1 MAFNRNKGNSKGPIY
16 FAADEPEQLAS
27 HMSNKSYYWYNTVY
41 DNKYLDMIRR
51 SWYMYHGFYYDENHQ
66 LGFGGESGELVNL
79 AVNHYRNIAQHM
91 LTMTTS
97 TRPSFQPKSTN
108 TDYESQVQTTLA
120 HGLLDY
126 YMKEK
131 RLEKYLKRAVEYAI
145 VLSAGYIK
153 IDWNATS
160 GKIYDYIPAE
170 TEIDEETGEER
181 PMLIVTGKV
190 Q

>member
-1 MAFNRNKGNSKGPIY
+1 MTSNKNKSKTNGATY
-16 FAADEPEQLAS
+16 FAADEPEKLAS

-41 DNKYLDMIRR
+41 DNKYLDMIRK
-51 SWYMYHGFYYDENHQ
+51 SWYMYHGFYYQEDHA

-131 RLEKYLKRAVEYAI
+131 RLEKYLKKAVEYAI

-160 GKIYDYIPAE
+160 GKI
-170 TEIDEETGEER
+170 
-181 PMLIVTGKV
+181 
-190 Q
+190 